1 MTVLATFVGGWGH
14 AEPLVPIAAVAMA
27 HGHDV
32 TFIGQREVLPR
43 LTALGFP
50 TLEVGPDTLGPRRRP
65 LVAVDREAER
75 VVVRDHFVGE
85 FGAFRAEAL
94 GAVFADRR
102 PQAVVC
108 DEMDV
113 GAVVAAEQL
122 GIPCV
127 TVAVTAAGRLS
138 GPDVVGPAWDG
149 LRAGR
154 GVAADPHG
162 ERLVGALG
170 VAPFPRS
177 FRDPAVPWPS
187 ALHAVR
193 PPILDAVEALP
204 AGTGR
209 RRAGDRP
216 FVYVTLGTV
225 FNIESGDL
233 LPRLVD
239 AMGHV
244 AADVLMTTGP
254 HIGPEELAPRPPNV
268 DIEQFVPQHEVL
280 GRCRAVVS
288 HGGSG
293 TLLAALSLGV
303 PVVVLPMGA
312 DQPDNADR
320 CTELGVGVV
329 LDPLTVT
336 PGEIADAVAA
346 VLGEDRY
353 LRAAG
358 ELATDA
364 AAQPRLAD
372 LPELRRLLE
381 R

>member
-1 MTVLATFVGGWGH
+1 M
-14 AEPLVPIAAVAMA
+14 
-27 HGHDV
+27 
-32 TFIGQREVLPR
+32 
-43 LTALGFP
+43 
-50 TLEVGPDTLGPRRRP
+50 
-65 LVAVDREAER
+65 AVDREGER

-193 PPILDAVEALP
+193 PPILDAVERA
-204 AGTGR
+204 R
-209 RRAGDRP
+209 RHRPSSCGDRP

-254 HIGPEELAPRPPNV
+254 HIEPEELGAATTERGHRAVRAPARGARP
-268 DIEQFVPQHEVL
+268 L
-280 GRCRAVVS
+280 RAVVS